1 MLALLPVFLALIALE
16 AAFGYFT
23 GRARFDARDTGSS
36 LAMVAGNVVTGL
48 ALASFVG
55 AAYYLASRVAIFHI
69 PFTWWG
75 LALCFFAED
84 LAYYWFHRTAH
95 AQRWFWASHVVHHS
109 SQFYNL
115 ATALRQTWTGN
126 LSLSFAFWLPLMIV
140 GFPPA
145 MVVMF
150 SGYSLIYQFWIH
162 TETVGR
168 LGPLEWV
175 LNTPSHHRVH
185 HAVNPRYLDTNF
197 GGVLVIWDR
206 LFGTFAQEV
215 PSDRPRYGIVHQLDT
230 FNPLR
235 IAFHEWLAIL
245 SDLRGAR
252 TWRERWL
259 YLFGPPGWSADGS
272 RTTSRS
278 IREAWLNEQAPTS
291 DDRLALEAAS

>member
-16 AAFGYFT
+16 AAFGFFN
-23 GRARFDARDTGSS
+23 GRARFGARDTASS

-48 ALASFVG
+48 ALAGVVG
-55 AAYYLASRVAIFHI
+55 AAYYFASRVAIFHI

-75 LALCFFAED
+75 LALCFLAED
-84 LAYYWFHRTAH
+84 LAYYWFHWTAH
-95 AQRWFWASHVVHHS
+95 TQRWFWASHVVHHS

-115 ATALRQTWTGN
+115 STALRQTWTGN
-126 LSLSFAFWLPLMIV
+126 LSLSFAFWLPLMVV

-150 SGYSLIYQFWIH
+150 SGYSLVYQFWIH

-185 HAVNPRYLDTNF
+185 HAVNPRYLDMNF

-215 PSDRPRYGIVHQLDT
+215 ASDPPRYGIVHQLDT
-230 FNPLR
+230 FNPLK

-245 SDLRGAR
+245 SDLRNAR

-278 IREAWLNEQAPTS
+278 IRETWKSEQAPAS
-291 DDRLALEAAS
+291 DNQLALEAAS